1 MGGEVR
7 LGFYFD
13 GEKEIPVTG
22 FSISGNIH
30 ELKKNLTL
38 SSDTVTLPR
47 YHGPKYVLIPGM
59 KVL

>member
-1 MGGEVR
+1 MISSQDMCKLRVYVR
-7 LGFYFD
+7 SKKD
-13 GEKEIPVTG
+13 
-22 FSISGNIH
+22 